1 MSRLIRYLRGSVRFR
16 LTGAAPEQCLN
27 ALAAARLEFW
37 DIERED
43 ALHLSLSVPARE
55 SERLQRLALRCLCT
69 AEVTE
74 HSGLRAQFGGLLRRP
89 VLLLRI
95 PCPFLGAVRLADLP
109 CVWGVQLGDRR
120 IVVVS
125 DGSAHGGVQGH
136 AVRGAFI
143 QDATRERMR
152 LALLGMHHSVLPSS
166 HRMTDRH
173 SPAGTALPGSAV
185 FSARA
190 PQIKQRKA
198 AATKQDAGQQQDR
211 PEAGRHKIAFQA
223 CMQRAIP
230 VHETD
235 RMQAGEYS

>member
-1 MSRLIRYLRGSVRFR
+1 MEEPVKKSRR
-16 LTGAAPEQCLN
+16 LPSPKLCTRAA
-27 ALAAARLEFW
+27 W
-37 DIERED
+37 K
-43 ALHLSLSVPARE
+43 SVPFEGRKRWRKGAKRNSWGEAGAIPGQPCQLVQTFRYVSRE
-55 SERLQRLALRCLCT
+55 RWA
-69 AEVTE
+69 
-74 HSGLRAQFGGLLRRP
+74 P
-89 VLLLRI
+89 VLRI
-95 PCPFLGAVRLADLP
+95 PCPFLGAVRLTDLP
-109 CVWGVQLGDRR
+109 CAWGVQLGDRR
-120 IVVVS
+120 TVVVS
-125 DGSAHGGVQGH
+125 DGSAHGGMQGH
-136 AVRGAFI
+136 AFRGAFI

-166 HRMTDRH
+166 PRMTDRH